1 VIVLAI
7 DTATPATVV
16 GLRTADG
23 AVLEARDDPRPG
35 ERPGHCTRLLPLAAG
50 LLEQAAVRWSEIDRV
65 AVGVGPGTFTG
76 LRVGLA
82 TAHGL
87 ARSSD
92 AELVGVSSLRALALG
107 AGEPAVLA
115 AIDARRG
122 EVFVAGYQ
130 QEMELLSPRAL
141 EPAAVATAMAESG
154 MLADGG
160 LPALADSGP
169 RTFAD
174 GPPALAEGSRAP
186 ADSGPPALVAGGPLA
201 VGDGAVLYREAF
213 ERAGARVP
221 GDGSPLHRIAAA
233 ALCEIGARPPAGAPA
248 AAGPVLPDYLRR
260 PDAAIALEGA
270 AS

>member
-16 GLRTADG
+16 GLRKADG

-50 LLEQAAVRWSEIDRV
+50 LLEQAAVRWGEIDRV

-82 TAHGL
+82 TAQGL
-87 ARSSD
+87 ARSSE
-92 AELVGVSSLRALALG
+92 AELVGISSLAALAHG
-107 AGEPAVLA
+107 FAQREAGSGGVAAGEPTVLA

-130 QEMELLSPRAL
+130 QGMELLSPRAL
-141 EPAAVATAMAESG
+141 EPAAVAAAMAESG
-154 MLADGG
+154 MLVDGGHG
-160 LPALADSGP
+160 LPALTDGGP
-169 RTFAD
+169 S
-174 GPPALAEGSRAP
+174 ALAER
-186 ADSGPPALVAGGPLA
+186 PPAFRAGGPLA
-201 VGDGAVLYREAF
+201 VGDGAVLYRDAF
-213 ERAGARVP
+213 ERAGASVP
-221 GDGSPLHRIAAA
+221 EDDSPLHQIKAD
-233 ALCEIGARPPAGAPA
+233 ALCELCVGAPA
-248 AAGPVLPDYLRR
+248 SAGPLLPDYLRR